1 MINWTVLPDI
11 IVSTERARYKIIII
25 INPLKRI
32 PPTSYNL
39 LYAEWDIHETIRFK
53 IIFVFYPSQP
63 GWVTGACAYITLS
76 LPVLCC
82 YVIEELP
89 SAARATEYNGNTCL
103 ARPGYISS
111 WSLSWLLPTSHRIRP
126 GYTYSLGS
134 HLFWYLLSVECN
146 NTFFCSISLWGCF
159 YEYVFPQKHYKRR
172 GRAGLFTKDKR

>member
-89 SAARATEYNGNTCL
+89 SAVPATQYNGNTCL
-103 ARPGYISS
+103 AWSGYRSS
-111 WSLSWLLPTSHRIRP
+111 WSLSLLLLTT
-126 GYTYSLGS
+126 GYALAYYTYSPTVWAPTC
-134 HLFWYLLSVECN
+134 FDIYYL
-146 NTFFCSISLWGCF
+146 
-159 YEYVFPQKHYKRR
+159 
-172 GRAGLFTKDKR
+172 